1 MADTTEFNEKT
12 KENPL
17 FLGLVGNLQVS
28 AVIHLGKLAD
38 PISGETKRDLSAA
51 KASIDLL
58 RMLREKTHGNL
69 TEGERRVLDHTIF
82 ELELNY
88 VEESSREE
96 REPKAA
102 VAEPEDAGDENA
114 AAESH
119 QSPG

>member
-1 MADTTEFNEKT
+1 MIDTTESNEKT
-12 KENPL
+12 RENPL
-17 FLGLVGNLQVS
+17 FLGLVGNLQLS

-58 RMLREKTHGNL
+58 RMLKEKTLGNL
-69 TEGERRVLDHTIF
+69 TEGERSFLDHAIF

-88 VEESSREE
+88 VEESGKDE
-96 REPKAA
+96 REPETADTGL
-102 VAEPEDAGDENA
+102 EDAGDESA
-114 AAESH
+114 ASGSN